1 MKLFE
6 IANQYENILSQTFD
20 SETGE
25 INEEALT
32 ALDAV
37 KDDIKEKGI
46 AIASFIKNIDAERK
60 AIEEAKKSMGEREA
74 RLNNRVTYL
83 TSYLQSNMERCGIT
97 EINCPYFAIKL
108 KKCPISVD
116 VIDENSIPETYK
128 KSKMLVSVDKV
139 KLKEE
144 MLAGVIVQGAALKQN
159 MRLEIK

>member
-20 SETGE
+20 NETGE
-25 INEEALT
+25 INEEALA

-60 AIEEAKKSMGEREA
+60 AIEEAKKSMAEREA
-74 RLNNRVTYL
+74 RLDKRVTYL
-83 TSYLQSNMERCGIT
+83 TSYLQSNMERCGIS
-97 EINCPYFAIKL
+97 EISCPYFAIKL
-108 KKCPISVD
+108 KKCPVSVD
-116 VIDENSIPETYK
+116 VVDENSIPEKYK
-128 KSKMLVSVDKV
+128 KTKSLVSVDKV

-144 MLAGVIVQGAALKQN
+144 MLAGVIINGAALKQN